1 MTFSEISSTIR
12 ESLRGG
18 HRDYTSGSI
27 PQAIV
32 MLSIPMILEMVMESL
47 FAVVNIFWVASLG
60 DRAITTVGM
69 TEAMLSLVFGVAMG
83 LSAAG
88 TATVARRVGE
98 KNHDGAC
105 HAAAQTVLLG
115 LASSAAIAIP
125 AAIFA
130 PQLLGLMS
138 DSPALVSYGATFTRL
153 MLAGI
158 PSVLMLFVINAVFRG
173 AGDAVLAMRALW
185 LSNGVNM
192 ILDPLLIFGIGP
204 FPEMGIT
211 GAAVATIIGRSTG
224 ALYGAWKLFQ
234 GSGELRVEP
243 HHWRL
248 DFPLLRQLS
257 GLAAPAAMQYLV
269 PTVSWVALMRIVAFS
284 GSQAVAGYTIAIRI
298 IIFTILP
305 AWGLSNAA
313 ATLVGQNL
321 GAKQPERAQRSV
333 MLCGIYNMVF
343 LMGVSLVFIVFPE
356 TLIRWFTDDAR
367 IVPIAVDCLRI
378 LSYGYGFYAWG
389 MVLVQSF
396 NGAGDTRTPTLIN
409 FGCYWVVQIPLA
421 YSLARTF
428 GYGAVGSFSAVPIA
442 ESLLAFTALWIFRQ
456 GKWKTITV

>member
-1 MTFSEISSTIR
+1 
-12 ESLRGG
+12 
-18 HRDYTSGSI
+18 
-27 PQAIV
+27 
-32 MLSIPMILEMVMESL
+32 MLLSVPMILEMVMESL

-60 DRAITTVGM
+60 GYAITTVGV
-69 TEAMLSLVFGVAMG
+69 TEALLSIVFGVAMG
-83 LSAAG
+83 ISAAG

-98 KNHDGAC
+98 KNRDGAC
-105 HAAAQTVLLG
+105 HSAAQTVLLG
-115 LASSAAIAIP
+115 LAASAVIAIP
-125 AAIFA
+125 GAIFA
-130 PQLLGLMS
+130 PQLLGLMA
-138 DSPALVSYGATFTRL
+138 DSPALVNYGATFSRL

-158 PSVLMLFVINAVFRG
+158 PSIVMLFVINAVFRG

-192 ILDPLLIFGIGP
+192 ILDPLLIFGVGP

-224 ALYGAWKLFQ
+224 ALYGAVKLFR
-234 GSGELRVEP
+234 GTGELKVEP
-243 HHWRL
+243 HHWRIDL
-248 DFPLLRQLS
+248 PLLRQLS
-257 GLAAPAAMQYLV
+257 ALAIPAAVQYLV
-269 PTVSWVALMRIVAFS
+269 PTVSWVALMRIVAMS
-284 GSQAVAGYTIAIRI
+284 GSYAVAGYTIGIRI

-321 GAKQPERAQRSV
+321 GAKEPARAQRSV

-343 LMGVSLVFIVFPE
+343 LVGVSLIFILFPE
-356 TLIRWFTDDAR
+356 PLIRLFTQDPR
-367 IVPIAVDCLRI
+367 IVPIGVDCLRI

-409 FGCYWVVQIPLA
+409 FACYWVLQIPLA
-421 YSLARTF
+421 YSLARTL
-428 GYGAVGSFSAVPIA
+428 GYGARGSFSAVPIA
-442 ESLLAFTALWIFRQ
+442 ESILAFAALIIFRR
-456 GKWKTITV
+456 GKWKTVSV